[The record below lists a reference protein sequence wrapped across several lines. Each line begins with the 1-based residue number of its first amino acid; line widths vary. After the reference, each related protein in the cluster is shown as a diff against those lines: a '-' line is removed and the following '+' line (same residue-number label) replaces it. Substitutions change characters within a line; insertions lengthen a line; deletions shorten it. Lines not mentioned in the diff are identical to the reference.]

1 MSPLNFRMKAVILLM
16 ALLLVSGCLQPA
28 PQNMTE
34 NETPPFKTPPMH
46 FNRSPLPQ
54 PPQVPPAPPPPPV
67 NQTPAN
73 QTPPTEPEPEPPAGW
88 HFGPHILV
96 LDDVS
101 VIPNSD
107 EPCGIFSIRDASDDT
122 VLDKK
127 IICPGESAY
136 WEGYRIFVVKVAAGY
151 SGGENWADVRI
162 YG

>member
-1 MSPLNFRMKAVILLM
+1 MSPFNFSMKVVFLLM
-16 ALLLVSGCLQPA
+16 ALLLISGCTQKA
-28 PQNMTE
+28 PENVTE
-34 NETPPFKTPPMH
+34 NETPFKTPPMH

-54 PPQVPPAPPPPPV
+54 PPQVPANVTPPPPPA
-67 NQTPAN
+67 NESPPAN
-73 QTPPTEPEPEPPAGW
+73 ETPPEEPEPSKGW

-136 WEGYRIFVVKVAAGY
+136 WAGYRIFVVKVAAGY